1 MGKNTEK
8 VIVHIA
14 NGLFRGG
21 VGSVVQ
27 NLLIE
32 QERLGCST
40 ALLTADSPNIIH
52 EWLKNNNLQTVPFF
66 VENKRKK
73 FLTIKGCLS
82 KRNYKKIVEVFK
94 EKTIIF
100 HYHNTISIGLLSCL
114 KKRSI
119 KFCTLHGELYSK
131 KTFSKSITLLT
142 LKRFIRKKGNLIGC
156 CKHIANYYKAT
167 LKMKYRIPYSL
178 NGVQIEAKGENKYLF
193 NAQKLHI
200 GFIGRVE
207 ELKGWDY
214 LVNAFLSLPKAIKE
228 KVDLTFV
235 GGVSLE
241 ARERFKE
248 ILKEN
253 QDIRYLGVLKDVTTC
268 VMPYLDILVLPSRTE
283 GMPMV
288 ILEAMQSGVVCLA
301 TAVGGIPELI
311 KDNKT
316 GMIITRDVDD
326 IRVKLEK
333 VITDEQRRK
342 ELSQNAK
349 KLFLEKGTAKA
360 MNDRYLE
367 IYQLSLKDNK

>member
-1 MGKNTEK
+1 MYHQDEQ
-8 VIVHIA
+8 IIIHIT

-21 VGSVVQ
+21 VGAVIK
-27 NLLIE
+27 NLLLE
-32 QERLGCST
+32 QDKLGFQT
-40 ALLTADSPNIIH
+40 AILTADNEYSVYDWII
-52 EWLKNNNLQTVPFF
+52 KNNLKTIPFF
-66 VENKRKK
+66 VEERRKK

-82 KRNYKKIVEVFK
+82 KSNYKKIVEVFK
-94 EKTIIF
+94 DKTIIF
-100 HYHNTISIGLLSCL
+100 HYHNTIAIGLFSHL
-114 KKRSI
+114 KKQSI

-131 KTFSKSITLLT
+131 KKFSKSIALLT
-142 LKRFIRKKGNLIGC
+142 LKRFIRKKGDLIGC
-156 CKHIANYYKAT
+156 CEHIANYYKAT
-167 LKMKYRIPYSL
+167 LKIKNHISHAL
-178 NGVQIEAKGENKYLF
+178 NGVSIEEKEENKYLF
-193 NAQKLHI
+193 NVQKKHI
-200 GFIGRVE
+200 GFVGFLD

-214 LVNAFLSLPKAIKE
+214 LVNAFLSLPKAIRE
-228 KVDLTFV
+228 KVDLTFI
-235 GGVSLE
+235 GGVMPE
-241 ARERFKE
+241 ARENFKN

-288 ILEAMQSGVVCLA
+288 ILEAMQAGVVCLA

-311 KDNKT
+311 KDNET
-316 GMIITRDVDD
+316 GMIITRNVDD
-326 IRVKLEK
+326 IRAKLEK
-333 VITDEQRRK
+333 VITDEQLRK